1 MRIIAGFKC
10 SFSSKITR
18 NLHSGVQIVHSASS
32 LAFYAKSFPCL
43 EFLAHRNPWQSQPV
57 KLEEPHQ
64 FRKPNLPAGS
74 VTGCA
79 TCIAKNTQQVTIR
92 TNFMSLTD
100 LSTSG
105 LSAIELC
112 THCTPTAFQF
122 GPHPRAVLARED
134 LAQHVAQLCRSVTFS
149 QLDWDQPGPADRSGT
164 MTGDR
169 RESTSYSTLLG
180 ATTDGLLR
188 IFENL
193 PILRTLPLCNLP
205 PVRDERVLTRSDCKA
220 TGQYFTSPPQF
231 SQWIN
236 LFPDLKVSSTKKPVL
251 KQRMVST

>member
-1 MRIIAGFKC
+1 MRIIAGFKW

-43 EFLAHRNPWQSQPV
+43 EFLAHRSPWQSQPV
-57 KLEEPHQ
+57 KLEEPYQ
-64 FRKPNLPAGS
+64 LRKPNLPAGS

-105 LSAIELC
+105 LSALHSHSISTWTSSQSC
-112 THCTPTAFQF
+112 S
-122 GPHPRAVLARED
+122 GPWRPRTGPWHNGTTLSFS
-134 LAQHVAQLCRSVTFS
+134 RSVTFS
-149 QLDWDQPGPADRSGT
+149 NEALAQLDWDQPGPADRSGT
-164 MTGDR
+164 MRGDR

-180 ATTDGLLR
+180 ETKDGSQR
-188 IFENL
+188 VFEMESSHL
-193 PILRTLPLCNLP
+193 KVPASLQSPTSPWWACPDKIWPQSHRPILH
-205 PVRDERVLTRSDCKA
+205 LTIS
-220 TGQYFTSPPQF
+220 
-231 SQWIN
+231 I
-236 LFPDLKVSSTKKPVL
+236 
-251 KQRMVST
+251 